1 MVSPDCICIILQ
13 RLGCIL
19 YVRLE
24 DEMKE
29 IQQEITSNLVLAATG
44 YARAGMGLMLG
55 AAGLGRNAQAAIGN
69 LAIATELLLKAFIA
83 KQDLTLLFKGL
94 PMELRCALAAPETM
108 PKSFR
113 ILPYEIDLKSS
124 AYKSL
129 ELDEAIAMFCFFF
142 PGFKKRYGS
151 HLRFLAR
158 HRNTCVHAVHP
169 DCREYEVER
178 TAFLFLALVKHIE
191 SEAADLVLYRNWG
204 DKKKNETFFTR
215 FDEAR
220 LNRVHGKVEA
230 AREKAKRLSEKVSL
244 ESEEWDWYPIECPV
258 CGSDGILSGETQAE
272 PDYDEDGIGGFSLSF
287 IGETF
292 ECEQCGLELE
302 DYDEMQIAGVDPD
315 DIDRSAESK
324 QWEEDHYA
332 DYDEP
337 W

>member
-1 MVSPDCICIILQ
+1 
-13 RLGCIL
+13 
-19 YVRLE
+19 
-24 DEMKE
+24 MKE
-29 IQQEITSNLVLAATG
+29 IQKEITNNLVWAAGG

-55 AAGLGRNAQAAIGN
+55 ATELGRNAQAAIGN

-83 KQDLTLLFKGL
+83 KQDLSLLFKGL
-94 PMELRCALAAPETM
+94 PMELRCALAAPETL
-108 PKSFR
+108 PESFR
-113 ILPYEIDLKSS
+113 LLPYEIDLKSS
-124 AYKSL
+124 VYKSL

-142 PGFKKRYGS
+142 PDFKKRYGS

-178 TAFLFLALVKHIE
+178 TAFLLLTLIKHIE
-191 SEAADLVLYRNWG
+191 SEVADLVRYSNWG
-204 DKKKNETFFTR
+204 DKEKNETFLTR

-220 LNRVHGKVEA
+220 LNRVHRKVES
-230 AREKAKRLSEKVSL
+230 AREKAKSLSEKVSL
-244 ESEEWDWYPIECPV
+244 EPEEWDWYPIECPV

-272 PDYDEDGIGGFSLSF
+272 PDYDEDGIGGFSLGF

-315 DIDRSAESK
+315 DIDRSDESE
-324 QWEEDHYA
+324 QWIEDNYQ
-332 DYDEP
+332 DYDDR